1 MKILHVRVVSRFSVE
16 VAFED
21 GVCGIVDLGD
31 LAGRGVFSEWLKEGV
46 FESVKVTSCGAL
58 EWPGEL
64 DLCADSIYLR
74 LTGAAP
80 EELAVERIPN
90 RVAGDAKLGEF
101 LLGRLAQVERGDFS
115 SKSVMEIWAK
125 FRSDEEA
132 FKKFSLESAMR
143 GMEDEPDFY
152 DEKPVDRK

>member
-1 MKILHVRVVSRFSVE
+1 
-16 VAFED
+16 
-21 GVCGIVDLGD
+21 
-31 LAGRGVFSEWLKEGV
+31 
-46 FESVKVTSCGAL
+46 L

-90 RVAGDAKLGEF
+90 RVVGDAKLGEF

-115 SKSVMEIWAK
+115 CKSVMEIWAK

-143 GMEDEPDFY
+143 GMEDETDFY
-152 DEKPVDRK
+152 DETPGDRK

>member
-1 MKILHVRVVSRFSVE
+1 MKIRHVKAVSRFSVE

-21 GVCGIVDLGD
+21 GVGGIVDLGD
-31 LAGRGVFSEWLKEGV
+31 LAGRGVFSEWLKDGV
-46 FESVKVTSCGAL
+46 FESVKVTSSGAL

-74 LTGAAP
+74 LTGKVP

-90 RVAGDAKLGEF
+90 RVDRDAKLGEF

-115 SKSVMEIWAK
+115 SKSVMEIWSKTKKANGLGWLVLDQAPDVPPLPG
-125 FRSDEEA
+125 DEL
-132 FKKFSLESAMR
+132 LE
-143 GMEDEPDFY
+143 E
-152 DEKPVDRK
+152 

>member
-1 MKILHVRVVSRFSVE
+1 MKIQHVKVVSRFSVE

-74 LTGAAP
+74 LTGKAP
-80 EELAVERIPN
+80 VEVAEERMPN
-90 RVAGDAKLGEF
+90 REAGDAKLGEF

-115 SKSVMEIWAK
+115 SKSVMKIFAK
-125 FRSDEEA
+125 TKNANGLGWRVLDQAPDVPPLTGDEL
-132 FKKFSLESAMR
+132 LE
-143 GMEDEPDFY
+143 E
-152 DEKPVDRK
+152 

>member
-1 MKILHVRVVSRFSVE
+1 MKIQHVKVVSRFSVE

-21 GVCGIVDLGD
+21 GVGGIVDLGD

-80 EELAVERIPN
+80 EELAQGGHPGGEGSRSGIE
-90 RVAGDAKLGEF
+90 VAG
-101 LLGRLAQVERGDFS
+101 VH
-115 SKSVMEIWAK
+115 
-125 FRSDEEA
+125 
-132 FKKFSLESAMR
+132 
-143 GMEDEPDFY
+143 
-152 DEKPVDRK
+152 